1 MNETNSGIRVFVDS
15 NVLISA
21 MQSEK
26 SASRELLLL
35 LCEEHHLMI
44 CSYSLTEI
52 SGVLAKRFPHKL
64 SEWDQFLS
72 RLEFELVY
80 TPTDPTTFPAP
91 PIRDDKDL
99 PILVSALLAQPD
111 VLVTGDQDFHTPQI
125 KEQLVVL
132 TPSDFLRA
140 FGHEGRHH

>member
-91 PIRDDKDL
+91 P
-99 PILVSALLAQPD
+99 D